1 MKKQLSTILSICI
14 LGKSCVSGLQ
24 DCIQYVTELTQKV
37 FFIDLGLAVDDIA
50 KIKDFGIQVLN
61 LDSFTSEIETDWV
74 LFIKPEERVILSS
87 AKKLAKML
95 MRNQAPGYG
104 VHTKTTK
111 AGLLLENYRWIKTL
125 EQFKAIGSS
134 DAIARIE
141 PRLVK
146 KSHAKIC
153 MEGLTQNHTDEISWI
168 CGTIAPG
175 LKIELL
181 HQENEPTNPHVQAR
195 AQRNMKIPPC
205 PPLAKGGWGDFHINS
220 EENVREHDI
229 RCLKGELVYDA
240 TPEEDMVEFSEMYT
254 GFRILTRS
262 QFDGFM
268 EGARCGFGHYKMYI
282 PMLEFLLKEGLFT
295 EATELFEQWT
305 DHRPDDKEDFNT
317 QLMGGMIYANL
328 LELDKAIEWFKRIT
342 EKSESALAFANLG
355 KLYLIK
361 GEKNKAIEHLEMSK
375 DTEGD
380 IFLKKRI
387 LAIIKNDGWRPLKLS
402 LCMIARD
409 EEDQIGKALQSVDGL
424 VDEIIVVDTGSTD
437 RTMEIIKEFG
447 GKLVESEWKDDFS
460 QARNLALNAATGDY
474 ILFMDADEFIHP
486 TDRFGLALFKMLLPI
501 EKNIAFG
508 LKIEPAKAARKMSM
522 AQSDILIDQKEDD
535 YQTRIFPNQTGIQFQ
550 GKVFESLDETLNEK
564 QVQALRYAGVKIT
577 HSMQGREKRDKRKI
591 PAIAKS
597 FGSMC
602 DSEKALKA
610 GILLLR
616 LGDLESAYPWL
627 IKSAGVDPNLSAKI
641 GMLYSRQN
649 KPEMAKEILTKAIA
663 RFPESSELVLSLAGA
678 CHREEN
684 FREVVSLIGEQIGK
698 IDIDL
703 KAEETAAARYYLGI
717 ASITSG
723 DVAYGIEQLAM
734 AHEMDPANIC
744 YKIAGIY
751 AFVKVEQWE
760 EALQIVAQVADKEEI
775 DIRCEVN
782 DFVDVGQIFVD
793 LNRHFIRKGQ
803 MEAASLCRMI
813 IEVIIKSKLSGNEDM
828 ERMSAMIEGIG

>member
-1 MKKQLSTILSICI
+1 MKNQLNTILSICI
-14 LGKSCVSGLQ
+14 LGKSCVSELHN
-24 DCIQYVTELTQKV
+24 CIQYAAELTQKL
-37 FFIDLGLAVDDIA
+37 FFIDLGLAVEDIA
-50 KIKDFGIQVLN
+50 KIKELGIQVVN

-95 MRNQAPGYG
+95 MSKQAPGYG
-104 VHTKTTK
+104 VHTKTTDSRH
-111 AGLLLENYRWIKTL
+111 LLENYQWIKKL

-134 DAIARIE
+134 DFIARIE

-153 MEGLTQNHTDEISWI
+153 MEGLAQDNADEISWI
-168 CGTIAPG
+168 CRTIASG
-175 LKIELL
+175 LKLELI
-181 HQENEPTNPHVQAR
+181 HQENEPT
-195 AQRNMKIPPC
+195 
-205 PPLAKGGWGDFHINS
+205 NS

-229 RCLKGELVYDA
+229 RCLKGELVYDT
-240 TPEEDMVEFSEMYT
+240 TPEEDMVELSEMYT
-254 GFRILTRS
+254 GFRILTRG
-262 QFDGFM
+262 QLDGFM

-295 EATELFEQWT
+295 EARELFEQWT
-305 DHRPDDKEDFNT
+305 NHRPDDKEDLNT

-328 LELDKAIEWFKRIT
+328 LDLDKAIEWFKRIT

-361 GEKNKAIEHLEMSK
+361 GAKNKAIEHLEMSK

-387 LAIIKNDGWRPLKLS
+387 LSIINNEAWRPLKLS

-437 RTMEIIKEFG
+437 KTMEIIKELG
-447 GKLVESEWKDDFS
+447 GKLIELEWEDDFS
-460 QARNLALNAATGDY
+460 QARNLALHEATGDY

-508 LKIEPAKAARKMSM
+508 LKIEPAKEARKMSR
-522 AQSDILIDQKEDD
+522 AQSDILTDQKEDD
-535 YQTRIFPNQTGIQFQ
+535 YQIRIFPKKTGIQFQ
-550 GKVFESLDETLNEK
+550 GNVFESLDETLNEK
-564 QVQALRYAGVKIT
+564 QVQALKYDVVKIT
-577 HSMQGREKRDKRKI
+577 HSMEGREKRDGRKI

-597 FGSMC
+597 FGAVY
-602 DSEKALKA
+602 DPHKALKA
-610 GILLLR
+610 GILFLR

-627 IKSAGVDPNLSAKI
+627 IKAGGVDPNLSAKI
-641 GMLYSRQN
+641 GMLYIKQN
-649 KPEMAKEILTKAIA
+649 KPKMAKEILTNAIE

-678 CHREEN
+678 YHREEN
-684 FREVVSLIGEQIGK
+684 YLEVVSLIGERIGE
-698 IDIDL
+698 IDKDL
-703 KAEETAAARYYLGI
+703 TAEEAALPRYYLGI
-717 ASITSG
+717 ASIETG
-723 DVAYGIEQLAM
+723 DVDYGIEQLIIAQ
-734 AHEMDPANIC
+734 EKNPANMC

-751 AFVKVEQWE
+751 AFARVEQWE
-760 EALQIVAQVADKEEI
+760 EAVQVAGKIADEEKI
-775 DIRCEVN
+775 EIPDEVN
-782 DFVDVGQIFVD
+782 DFMDVGQIFVNF
-793 LNRHFIRKGQ
+793 NRHFIRKGQ
-803 MEAASLCRMI
+803 MEEASLCRMI

-828 ERMSAMIEGIG
+828 ERMSAMIEGIGSGGYK